1 MKPTIEILER
11 ILQNSKKNKDEVFT
25 RLYRYM
31 LRSDLYYLAYQ
42 KLYSNNGAATKGVN
56 SDTADGFGE
65 EKVQAIIKSLADE
78 TYTPK
83 PARRTYIKK
92 SNGKLRPLGIPAFTD
107 KLVQQVLKM
116 ILEAVYEPL
125 FLDCSHGFRP
135 NRSCH
140 TALKLVKLHFTGI
153 RWFVEGDIK
162 GCFDNIDH
170 QTLVGFIGNKIK
182 DARLIK
188 LVWKMLKAGYC
199 EDWKYFK
206 TYSGTPQGG
215 IISPLFANIYLHEL
229 DKYVAKLTD
238 EYNKPGEALYTKEY
252 LKLHG
257 RICYINKKLRT
268 ATEAQK
274 VELLKERKLLQKQQ
288 LATPSRSQTDKK
300 LKYIRY
306 ADDFLIGVNGNRED
320 CVAIKEKLTRFIASV
335 LKMELSAE
343 KTLITHSNEYARFLG
358 YDVRVRRDNT
368 IKPIIRDG
376 KKRLMRLFNGTVE
389 LNIPFDDKI
398 MPFLFEKGIVYQEN
412 GKTKPTHRRNLL
424 RCTELEILTAFNAEL
439 RGICNYYSMASN
451 FNRLDYFS
459 FLMEYSCLRTLANK
473 HKSSVKR
480 IKERYKD
487 GKGGWCIPYE
497 TKQGEKIC
505 YFAKYMDCK
514 KTIHFTDEL
523 PHLTTIHLSSRTS
536 FESRLTA
543 KQCEL
548 CGSVEAEHYEVHH
561 VNKVKNLIGKE
572 AWERRMIAKN
582 RKTMVLCRECHHKI
596 HE

>member
-11 ILQNSKKNKDEVFT
+11 ISQNSKKNKDEVFT

-92 SNGKLRPLGIPAFTD
+92 SNGKLRPLGIPTFTD

-140 TALKLVKLHFTGI
+140 TALKSVKLHFTGI

-288 LATPSRSQTDKK
+288 LATPSS
-300 LKYIRY
+300 
-306 ADDFLIGVNGNRED
+306 
-320 CVAIKEKLTRFIASV
+320 
-335 LKMELSAE
+335 
-343 KTLITHSNEYARFLG
+343 
-358 YDVRVRRDNT
+358 
-368 IKPIIRDG
+368 
-376 KKRLMRLFNGTVE
+376 
-389 LNIPFDDKI
+389 
-398 MPFLFEKGIVYQEN
+398 
-412 GKTKPTHRRNLL
+412 HRR
-424 RCTELEILTAFNAEL
+424 I
-439 RGICNYYSMASN
+439 
-451 FNRLDYFS
+451 
-459 FLMEYSCLRTLANK
+459 
-473 HKSSVKR
+473 KS
-480 IKERYKD
+480 
-487 GKGGWCIPYE
+487 
-497 TKQGEKIC
+497 
-505 YFAKYMDCK
+505 
-514 KTIHFTDEL
+514 
-523 PHLTTIHLSSRTS
+523 
-536 FESRLTA
+536 
-543 KQCEL
+543 
-548 CGSVEAEHYEVHH
+548 
-561 VNKVKNLIGKE
+561 
-572 AWERRMIAKN
+572 
-582 RKTMVLCRECHHKI
+582 
-596 HE
+596 